1 MNRISSRQLYF
12 FLACVAPVGKLVVLP
27 ARLASC
33 SGNDLLLPA
42 AFHIA
47 LQTAVIFC
55 VLLIA
60 KRGKDLFG
68 LLSGTFGRA
77 AASVLV
83 PLFSA
88 FLLYAG
94 ILPVLEQQIFVQGV
108 FYDTLPSL
116 TAFTPFFLFSAY
128 LCSKPLAGCGR
139 TWDILGPIAAAGLAG
154 IFVLSVAN
162 ADFGAMLPAGASGA
176 KGILGG
182 TAYTFGWFYDSAV
195 LLMLLGKFDYQK
207 GMAWK
212 GALFYL
218 LGGAAVLFFL
228 AVFYGIFEETA
239 INQLFAFTKTSKYFS
254 GITVLGRVD
263 YLFIFALSL
272 VMAFYVALPLQAGID
287 GVLQTFGRRKYL
299 PTLLAAGVN
308 ALFFVFTVLFDFR
321 FVRVMDFI
329 TKTAFW
335 VFPLFTVL
343 IPLLCLPL
351 GRNRRERA

>member
-1 MNRISSRQLYF
+1 MIAPSRL
-12 FLACVAPVGKLVVLP
+12 FLSFLTWAM
-27 ARLASC
+27 
-33 SGNDLLLPA
+33 
-42 AFHIA
+42 
-47 LQTAVIFC
+47 T
-55 VLLIA
+55 
-60 KRGKDLFG
+60 
-68 LLSGTFGRA
+68 
-77 AASVLV
+77 
-83 PLFSA
+83 FSA
-88 FLLYAG
+88 FLLSAG

-218 LGGAAVLFFL
+218 LG
-228 AVFYGIFEETA
+228 
-239 INQLFAFTKTSKYFS
+239 
-254 GITVLGRVD
+254 RVD